1 MAPMPFP
8 MPGMGN
14 QPPPGPFPMPGV
26 LSPAPIPGVSET
38 AGPPPDKMAQL
49 AEMLGQT
56 KADDTVSALDDMTQ
70 AMNLLQS
77 AAKKDSRLGPIVQ
90 EVMGV
95 INKTQAPPQPGG
107 IMTPQ
112 PMGAGQPMP
121 PMPPGMM

>member
-1 MAPMPFP
+1 
-8 MPGMGN
+8 
-14 QPPPGPFPMPGV
+14 MPGV
-26 LSPAPIPGVSET
+26 MSPSPIPGVSDP
-38 AGPPPDKMAQL
+38 AQAPPDRMAQL
-49 AEMLGQT
+49 AQMMGQT
-56 KADDTVSALDDMTQ
+56 KAEDTVSALDDMTQ

-95 INKTQAPPQPGG
+95 INKTQAPPQGGG

-112 PMGAGQPMP
+112 PPGGGMPMP